1 MEIIQETESKLIS
14 KIFEKSGPM
23 DICLKI
29 YVENAKKKLPFAIS
43 CTSCTNKT
51 FPFDLPTY

>member
-1 MEIIQETESKLIS
+1 MEIIQETESKFKL
-14 KIFEKSGPM
+14 FEKSGPM
-23 DICLKI
+23 DNCLEI

-43 CTSCTNKT
+43 STSCTNKT